1 MSKHTP
7 GPWHWVNSQTDEPFD
22 FDVPWDGYGYPSLR
36 TVAEF
41 GETKSEVI
49 DGQTYSSRS
58 LPQWIL
64 DAEPLQ
70 HGNDEAN
77 ARLIAAAP
85 ELYDALREL
94 LTDMVIAQG
103 NMRKAAKRDPAWEGC
118 AEIIQPRVDAARAAI
133 AKAEGK

>member
-7 GPWHWVNSQTDEPFD
+7 GPWDLVSSQTDDLFD

-85 ELYDALREL
+85 DLLAMLVEAHDIIDAIGQPETAEVAGR
-94 LTDMVIAQG
+94 
-103 NMRKAAKRDPAWEGC
+103 MRAT
-118 AEIIQPRVDAARAAI
+118 I
-133 AKAEGK
+133 AKAEGES

>member
-1 MSKHTP
+1 MSAGMSKHTP
-7 GPWHWVNSQTDEPFD
+7 GPWRWVNSQTDEPFD

-70 HGNDEAN
+70 NGNDEAN

-85 ELYDALREL
+85 DL
-94 LTDMVIAQG
+94 LATL
-103 NMRKAAKRDPAWEGC
+103 
-118 AEIIQPRVDAARAAI
+118 VDAHDIIDAIGQPEAAEVAGRMRAAI
-133 AKAEGK
+133 AKARGEA

>member
-7 GPWHWVNSQTDEPFD
+7 GPWRWVNSQTDEPFD

-85 ELYDALREL
+85 DLLAMLVEAHDIIDAIGQPE
-94 LTDMVIAQG
+94 T
-103 NMRKAAKRDPAWEGC
+103 
-118 AEIIQPRVDAARAAI
+118 AEVAARMRATI
-133 AKAEGK
+133 AKAKGEA